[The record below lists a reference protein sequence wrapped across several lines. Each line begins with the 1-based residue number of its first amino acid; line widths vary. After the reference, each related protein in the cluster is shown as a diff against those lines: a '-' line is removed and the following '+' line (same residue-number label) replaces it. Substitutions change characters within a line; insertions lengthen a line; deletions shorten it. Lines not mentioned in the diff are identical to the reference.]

1 MDALGRSSG
10 SFDPTRSRPQ
20 PVPLIASPATR
31 LARGRRG
38 CSSRRFLDRNLL
50 SLASQ
55 PPLYST
61 PVSQTLRQPLRSRGG
76 TNFLELRKA
85 EVQLRRTPL
94 PRTPVNSPRYTQR
107 RM

>member
-10 SFDPTRSRPQ
+10 SSEPTRSRPQ

-50 SLASQ
+50 SLPSQ

-61 PVSQTLRQPLRSRGG
+61 TVSQPLRQPLRSRGG
-76 TNFLELRKA
+76 TNFLELRYGK
-85 EVQLRRTPL
+85 VRR
-94 PRTPVNSPRYTQR
+94 PRVIRIGGSPRSPPSR
-107 RM
+107 SG